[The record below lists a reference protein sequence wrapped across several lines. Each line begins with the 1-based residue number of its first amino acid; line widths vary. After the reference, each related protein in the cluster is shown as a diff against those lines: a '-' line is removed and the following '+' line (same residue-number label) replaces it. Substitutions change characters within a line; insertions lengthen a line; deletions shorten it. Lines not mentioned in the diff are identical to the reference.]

1 MRNPPGFFYCL
12 PSSQN
17 HVKPSAAKGS
27 RLNNQRCPVV
37 MGCWAKTNPHLGKLI
52 GYKQWKVIEQSDIRR
67 ESNAISTEP
76 AGHVP

>member
-1 MRNPPGFFYCL
+1 
-12 PSSQN
+12 
-17 HVKPSAAKGS
+17 
-27 RLNNQRCPVV
+27 
-37 MGCWAKTNPHLGKLI
+37 MGCWAKTNPYLGKLI